1 MKNKGILAL
10 ALAGVLTASALA
22 PSVLAA
28 APAQESDSGTTVEE
42 TQKTRRHGKH
52 GSEKVA
58 EPENAIGKDAAKAKA
73 LADAGVTEE
82 QAGKVKARVSQLD
95 DGTVVYKVH
104 FSYDGQRYFYQIDA
118 VTGAVTDMS
127 VEAVTEDDAAE
138 HRGHGKRGRH
148 GKDVGDKP
156 ADAVTGATPTA
167 V

>member
-28 APAQESDSGTTVEE
+28 APAQEGDSGTVVEE
-42 TQKTRRHGKH
+42 TQKAHRHGKH

-104 FSYDGQRYFYQIDA
+104 FSYDGQCWRYQIDA
-118 VTGAVTDMS
+118 VTGAVTDKS
-127 VEAVTEDDAAE
+127 VEAVTEDDATE
-138 HRGHGKRGRH
+138 HRGRGKRGRH
-148 GKDVGDKP
+148 SKNMGGKS
-156 ADAVTGATPTA
+156 ADAVTEATPTA